1 MNINDLTIGQ
11 ARELSNLFSNKSTLN
26 CDPDIRS
33 EFIGLYV
40 ICRSRNEG
48 INAGKVLKAD
58 ETGVVLEDAR
68 RVYYHEP
75 INKNKSWY
83 EGVASSGLSS
93 DSKISGEA
101 MKIISEDYSLTVCT
115 KDAERSI
122 RDAKENA
129 QS

>member
-11 ARELSNLFSNKSTLN
+11 AKELSSLFGENKT
-26 CDPDIRS
+26 DDIRVS
-33 EFIGLYV
+33 FIGLYV

-68 RVYYHEP
+68 RIYYHKP
-75 INKNKSWY
+75 LNKNKSWY
-83 EGVASSGLSS
+83 EGVASSGLSE

-101 MKIISEDYSLTVCT
+101 LKIISEDYSLTVCT
-115 KDAERSI
+115 KESERSI
-122 RDAKENA
+122 RNAKEN
-129 QS
+129 QQG